1 MTKPSTYAD
10 LLEVMHYG
18 RPVDVLPYLV
28 SFRLRPPHIDPNGPE
43 PYFALLDTDEER
55 AAFEATLQSP
65 LQGDSLGRLSLDPLL
80 QWNEQ
85 PAQLTADEL
94 FHSPYYPPDHAID
107 WPFLWLVAF
116 PSDARSGHAIDRLTA
131 AGEELPERNR
141 YLYQQMPMSERSAFM
156 DQIARIG
163 NQTILSG
170 PGWKDFPFL
179 DVMNRR
185 PPGRSQ

>member
-10 LLEVMHYG
+10 LFEVLHYG
-18 RPVDVLPYLV
+18 RPLDVLPYII
-28 SFRLRPPHIDPNGPE
+28 SFRPRPPLIDPSGPE
-43 PYFALLDTDEER
+43 PYFVLLDTDEEQ

-94 FHSPYYPPDHAID
+94 FHSPYYPPDDAIG
-107 WPFLWLVAF
+107 WPFLWVVAF
-116 PSDARSGHAIDRLTA
+116 PSDARTAQAIDRLRA
-131 AGEELPERNR
+131 AGEGLPKRNR
-141 YLYQQMPMSERSAFM
+141 YLDQQMPMSERAAFM
-156 DQIARIG
+156 DQIAQIG

-170 PGWKDFPFL
+170 PEWKDFPFL

-185 PPGRSQ
+185 PRGRPQ